1 MPALL
6 FMLLAAL
13 LAMPASVT
21 DLPGWSTIPGA
32 ADKAGLSP
40 WLIRKEIRE
49 GRLRARRIGRLLRV
63 LDEDLS
69 AWMRGDVGGEP
80 AA

>member
-1 MPALL
+1 MPALV
-6 FMLLAAL
+6 FMLFAAL
-13 LAMPASVT
+13 LARQASVT

-32 ADKAGLSP
+32 ADKTGLSP

-49 GRLRARRIGRLLRV
+49 GRLRARRVGRLLRV

-69 AWMRGDVGGEP
+69 AWMRGDHGAP